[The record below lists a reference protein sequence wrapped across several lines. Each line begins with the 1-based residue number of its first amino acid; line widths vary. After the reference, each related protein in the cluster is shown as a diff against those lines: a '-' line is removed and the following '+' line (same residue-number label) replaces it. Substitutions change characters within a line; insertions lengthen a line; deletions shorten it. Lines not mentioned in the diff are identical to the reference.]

1 MEDLAAASVELLDS
15 SVGTVLAPRV
25 SRSGR
30 MDAVLPASHPAPPEV
45 ARNPSFVLAGNSHQP
60 VEKPPELLRH
70 PPCRVCNGI
79 ATVHSVSP
87 PRIYI
92 ETTIPSYLT
101 ARRSRDLRIAAD
113 QETTEEWWEA
123 RRTSYELFVSET
135 VLDEAGS
142 GDAEFAGKRL
152 SALDGLPRLALTAEA
167 AALATRLLTTEII
180 PAKAAPDALHL
191 AIAAAHAMDF
201 LLTWNCQR
209 PPALPFGQRLRP
221 LAISLHSV
229 ANTFTISC
237 SNAASRPSAGR
248 LASSARSFAHLPNSW
263 RLEPCRKIPSS
274 LKSIVIGKRSRVSA
288 ISTQ

>member
-1 MEDLAAASVELLDS
+1 MPSRPPP
-15 SVGTVLAPRV
+15 TPPR
-25 SRSGR
+25 RR
-30 MDAVLPASHPAPPEV
+30 LP
-45 ARNPSFVLAGNSHQP
+45 RNPQFILDGNSHQP
-60 VEKPPELLRH
+60 IEKPLALLRH

-79 ATVHSVSP
+79 ATVHPVSL

-152 SALDGLPRLALTAEA
+152 SALDGLPRLALTADA

-201 LLTWNCQR
+201 LLTWNCKHIHNLMLERRIQATCR
-209 PPALPFGQRLRP
+209 TFGFECPIICTPAELME
-221 LAISLHSV
+221 
-229 ANTFTISC
+229 T
-237 SNAASRPSAGR
+237 
-248 LASSARSFAHLPNSW
+248 
-263 RLEPCRKIPSS
+263 
-274 LKSIVIGKRSRVSA
+274 
-288 ISTQ
+288 